1 VGPRSDTLYCQR
13 DLSSLL
19 GPDIAPLSSLS
30 QNKQPLTPTQVFQ
43 DVPSDHA
50 FKTMTMETFP
60 HSGQLLASVHP
71 CKHASVMKKFIDRM
85 DDARKNNSST
95 ASSAAQDDTSAPTS
109 SDKSDKKKK
118 GWGIGGVVRKVTG
131 GSSGS
136 GSTSSSAAPPTGSGS
151 STNKQE
157 DLGGVQVDFY
167 MIIVGHSPARPCYLL
182 TDRLVICSSSN
193 SSQASSL
200 RSRSITRPRSDAFCQ

>member
-1 VGPRSDTLYCQR
+1 
-13 DLSSLL
+13 
-19 GPDIAPLSSLS
+19 
-30 QNKQPLTPTQVFQ
+30 
-43 DVPSDHA
+43 
-50 FKTMTMETFP
+50 MTMETFP

-85 DDARKNNSST
+85 DDARKNNSSS
-95 ASSAAQDDTSAPTS
+95 ASSAAQEDATAPTS
-109 SDKSDKKKK
+109 ADKSDKKKK

-136 GSTSSSAAPPTGSGS
+136 GSTTSSSAPVAGNGT

-167 MIIVGHSPARPCYLL
+167 MIIVSHSLVRTSCLL
-182 TDRLVICSSSN
+182 TDHLVICSSSS
-193 SSQASSL
+193 SSQALSL
-200 RSRSITRPRSDAFCQ
+200 RSKSTTRPRFDGLASDK